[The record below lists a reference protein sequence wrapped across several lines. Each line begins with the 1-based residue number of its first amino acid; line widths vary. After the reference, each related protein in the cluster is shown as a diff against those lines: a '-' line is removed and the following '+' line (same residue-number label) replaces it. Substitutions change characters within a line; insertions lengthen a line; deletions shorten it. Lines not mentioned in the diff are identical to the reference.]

1 MFTECT
7 NVQIFANYLK
17 YFNIKSERLWDYL
30 GLSDSSNLMI
40 YDPNRIE
47 TEIPEHE
54 EKMILRNCM
63 IEILL
68 FSHHFQNR

>member
-1 MFTECT
+1 M
-7 NVQIFANYLK
+7 QIFANYLK
-17 YFNIKSERLWDYL
+17 YFNLKSEKLWDYL

-54 EKMILRNCM
+54 EKNDLR
-63 IEILL
+63 IV
-68 FSHHFQNR
+68 